1 MGFVAKPLAR
11 GLAAIKP
18 DNAHGQAHRAR
29 AGWSIGQERETDMT
43 GRQLIGRS
51 LVLAASS
58 IALTAASAEPAYD
71 LVIRGGTIYD
81 GSGKAPV
88 AGDVAIK
95 DDRIV
100 AVGKVEGK
108 GKTEVSAIG
117 MAVAP
122 GFINMLS
129 WATESLIA
137 DPRSQSDIRQGVT
150 LEVMGEGWS
159 MGPMNAAMKAQETE
173 RQGDIKYAITWTS
186 LGDYLSYL
194 EKRGIATNV
203 ASFVGAA
210 TVRIHELGE
219 GDVDPTPDQLTRM
232 RALVRQAMD
241 EGALGVGSSI
251 IYAPGSYAETDE
263 LVALTSEAAKCGGMY
278 ISHMRS
284 EGDRLEEAVDE
295 LIEISRRS
303 GAPAEIYH
311 LKMAGRDNWGKYDS
325 VVKKVEAARAAGQRI
340 TADMYTYTAGA
351 TGLDAAMPTW
361 VQAGGLEAWIERL
374 KDPATRARVA
384 AEMQKPGS
392 DWENLYL
399 GAGADKMILSGFK
412 SEKLKPLTGKT
423 LAEIAAMRGKSP
435 EETAMD
441 LVVEDGSR
449 VGTVYFL
456 MSEANVRKQ
465 VQLPWMSFGS
475 DAASQS
481 AEGVFLKSGS
491 HPRTYGNF
499 ARLLGRYVRDE
510 KLISLEQAVYRLTT
524 LPATNLGLAERGA
537 LKPGYYADVV
547 IFDPKTIADHA
558 TFEKPHQYATGVRDV
573 FVNGAQVLK
582 GGEPTGA
589 TPGRAVRG
597 AGFGKC
603 R

>member
-1 MGFVAKPLAR
+1 MALSRRFAPSLMLLCSSMLVSASVAAQPGA
-11 GLAAIKP
+11 
-18 DNAHGQAHRAR
+18 
-29 AGWSIGQERETDMT
+29 T
-43 GRQLIGRS
+43 
-51 LVLAASS
+51 
-58 IALTAASAEPAYD
+58 YD
-71 LVIRGGTIYD
+71 LIIRGGTIYD
-81 GSGKAPV
+81 GSGKSPV
-88 AGDVAIK
+88 TGDVAIK

-100 AVGKVEGK
+100 AVGKVEGTAK
-108 GKTEVSAIG
+108 SEVSAKG

-137 DPRSQSDIRQGVT
+137 DPKSQSDIRQGVT

-159 MGPMNAAMKAQETE
+159 MGPVNASMKALETE
-173 RQGDIKYAITWTS
+173 RQGDIKYPIEWTT
-186 LGDYLSYL
+186 LGDYLGYL
-194 EKRGIATNV
+194 EKRGISTNV

-210 TVRIHELGE
+210 TVRVHELGE
-219 GDVDPTPDQLTRM
+219 GDVDPTPEQLSRM
-232 RALVRQAMD
+232 RALVKQAMN
-241 EGALGVGSSI
+241 EGAMGVGSSI
-251 IYAPGSYAETDE
+251 IYAPGSYAETGE
-263 LVALTSEAAKCGGMY
+263 LVALATEAAKCGGMY

-311 LKMAGRDNWGKYDS
+311 LKMAGRSNWGKYDS
-325 VVKKVEAARAAGQRI
+325 VVKKIEDARAEGLKI
-340 TADMYTYTAGA
+340 TTDMYTYTAGA

-361 VQAGGLEAWIERL
+361 VQAGGLEEWIKRL
-374 KDPATRARVA
+374 KDPAIRARVA
-384 AEMQKPGS
+384 AEMKQPGS
-392 DWENLYL
+392 DWENLYF

-412 SEKLKPLTGKT
+412 NDALKPLTGKT
-423 LAEIAAMRGKSP
+423 LAEVAAMRGKSP

-456 MSEANVRKQ
+456 MSEDNVRKQ
-465 VQLPWMSFGS
+465 IQLPWMSFGS
-475 DAASQS
+475 DAASQ
-481 AEGVFLKSGS
+481 ATEGVFLKSGA

-510 KLISLEQAVYRLTT
+510 KLIPLEQAVYRLTT
-524 LPATNLGLAERGA
+524 LPATNLGIKDRGA

-547 IFDPKTIADHA
+547 VFDPQVIGDRS
-558 TFEKPHQYATGVRDV
+558 TFEEPHQYSVGVRDV
-573 FVNGAQVLK
+573 FVNGTQVLK
-582 GGEPTGA
+582 DGEHSGA

-597 AGFGKC
+597 AGWQRCGG
-603 R
+603 

>member
-1 MGFVAKPLAR
+1 MTS
-11 GLAAIKP
+11 
-18 DNAHGQAHRAR
+18 HRR
-29 AGWSIGQERETDMT
+29 FTP
-43 GRQLIGRS
+43 S
-51 LVLAASS
+51 LMLLCSS
-58 IALTAASAEPAYD
+58 MLLSASAIAQAPAYD
-71 LVIRGGTIYD
+71 LIIRGGTIYD
-81 GSGKAPV
+81 GSGKPPV
-88 AGDVAIK
+88 VGDVAIR

-100 AVGKVEGK
+100 AVGKVDG
-108 GKTEVSAIG
+108 GAKTEVAAKG

-137 DPRSQSDIRQGVT
+137 DPKSQSDIRQGVT

-159 MGPMNAAMKAQETE
+159 MGPMNASMKALETE
-173 RQGDIKYAITWTS
+173 RQGDIKYPIEWTS
-186 LGDYLSYL
+186 LGDYFGWL
-194 EKRGIATNV
+194 EKRGISTNV

-210 TVRIHELGE
+210 TVRVHELGE
-219 GDVDPTPDQLTRM
+219 GDVDPTPDQLARM
-232 RALVRQAMD
+232 RALVKQAMN
-241 EGALGVGSSI
+241 EGAMGVGSSI

-263 LVALTSEAAKCGGMY
+263 LVALTTEAAKCGGMY

-295 LIEISRRS
+295 LIDISRRS

-311 LKMAGRDNWGKYDS
+311 LKMAGRSNWGKFDS
-325 VVKKVEAARAAGQRI
+325 VVKKIEDARAEGLRI
-340 TADMYTYTAGA
+340 TTDMYTYTAGA

-361 VQAGGLEAWIERL
+361 VQAGGLEEWIKRL
-374 KDPATRARVA
+374 KDPAIRARVA
-384 AEMQKPGS
+384 AEMKQPGS
-392 DWENLYL
+392 DWENLYF

-412 SEKLKPLTGKT
+412 NDALKPLTGKT
-423 LAEIAAMRGKSP
+423 LAEVAAMRGKSP

-456 MSEANVRKQ
+456 MSEDNVRKQ
-465 VQLPWMSFGS
+465 IQLPWMSFGS
-475 DAASQS
+475 DAASQ
-481 AEGVFLKSGS
+481 ATEGVFLKSGA

-499 ARLLGRYVRDE
+499 SRLLGRYVRDE

-524 LPATNLGLAERGA
+524 LPATNLGIKDRGA

-547 IFDPKTIADHA
+547 IFDPATIGDRS
-558 TFEKPHQYATGVRDV
+558 TFEKPHQYSVGMRDV
-573 FVNGAQVLK
+573 FVNGVGVLRD
-582 GGEPTGA
+582 GEHSGA

-597 AGFGKC
+597 AGFNRC
-603 R
+603 S

>member
-1 MGFVAKPLAR
+1 MAPPRRFAPSLLLLCSSMLVAGPI
-11 GLAAIKP
+11 AA
-18 DNAHGQAHRAR
+18 QA
-29 AGWSIGQERETDMT
+29 
-43 GRQLIGRS
+43 
-51 LVLAASS
+51 
-58 IALTAASAEPAYD
+58 PAYD
-71 LVIRGGTIYD
+71 LIIRGGTLYD
-81 GSGKAPV
+81 GSGKPPV
-88 AGDVAIK
+88 VGDLAIK

-100 AVGKVEGK
+100 AVGKVDGTAK
-108 GKTEVSAIG
+108 SEVAAKG

-137 DPRSQSDIRQGVT
+137 DPKSQSDIRQGVT

-159 MGPMNAAMKAQETE
+159 MGPMNATMKRQETE
-173 RQGDIKYAITWTS
+173 RQGDIKYPIEWTT
-186 LGDYLSYL
+186 LGDYFGWL
-194 EKRGIATNV
+194 EKRGISTNV

-210 TVRIHELGE
+210 TVRVHELGE
-219 GDVDPTPDQLTRM
+219 GDVDPNPEQLARM
-232 RALVRQAMD
+232 RALVKQAMN
-241 EGALGVGSSI
+241 EGAMGVGSSI

-284 EGDRLEEAVDE
+284 EGDRIEEAVDE

-311 LKMAGRDNWGKYDS
+311 LKMAGRSNWGKLDTI
-325 VVKKVEAARAAGQRI
+325 VKKIEDARAAGLRI
-340 TADMYTYTAGA
+340 TTDMYTYTAGA

-361 VQAGGLEAWIERL
+361 VQAGGLEQWIERL
-374 KDPATRARVA
+374 KDPAIRARVA
-384 AEMQKPGS
+384 EEMKKPGS
-392 DWENLYL
+392 DWENLYF

-412 SEKLKPLTGKT
+412 NDALKPLTGKT
-423 LAEIAAMRGKSP
+423 LAEVAKMRGKSP

-456 MSEANVRKQ
+456 MSEDNVRKQ
-465 VQLPWMSFGS
+465 IQLPWMSFGS
-475 DAASQS
+475 DAASQ
-481 AEGVFLKSGS
+481 APEGVFLKSGA

-510 KLISLEQAVYRLTT
+510 KLIPLEQAVYRLTT
-524 LPATNLGLAERGA
+524 LPATNLGIKDRGA

-547 IFDPKTIADHA
+547 VFDPATIGDRS
-558 TFEKPHQYATGVRDV
+558 TFEKPHQYSVGVRDV
-573 FVNGAQVLK
+573 FVNGVAVLQ
-582 GGEPTGA
+582 GGEHSGA

-597 AGFGKC
+597 AGWNRC
-603 R
+603 S

>member
-1 MGFVAKPLAR
+1 M
-11 GLAAIKP
+11 
-18 DNAHGQAHRAR
+18 
-29 AGWSIGQERETDMT
+29 
-43 GRQLIGRS
+43 
-51 LVLAASS
+51 LVSAS
-58 IALTAASAEPAYD
+58 TAAQAPAYD
-71 LVIRGGTIYD
+71 LIIRGGTLYD
-81 GSGKAPV
+81 GSGKPPV
-88 AGDVAIK
+88 VGDVAIR

-100 AVGKVEGK
+100 AVGKVDGK
-108 GKTEVSAIG
+108 AEREIAADG

-137 DPRSQSDIRQGVT
+137 DPKSQSDIRQGVT

-173 RQGDIKYAITWTS
+173 RQGDIKYRIEWTS

-194 EKRGIATNV
+194 EKRGISTNV

-210 TVRIHELGE
+210 TVRVHELGE
-219 GDVDPTPDQLTRM
+219 GDVDPNPEQLARM
-232 RALVRQAMD
+232 RALVRQAMN

-263 LVALTSEAAKCGGMY
+263 LVALTSEAAKCGGMF

-284 EGDRLEEAVDE
+284 EGDRIEEAVDE
-295 LIEISRRS
+295 LIEIARRS

-311 LKMAGRDNWGKYDS
+311 LKMAGRSNWGKLDTI
-325 VVKKVEAARAAGQRI
+325 VKKIEDARAAGLRI
-340 TADMYTYTAGA
+340 TTDMYTYTAGA

-361 VQAGGLEAWIERL
+361 VQAGGLEQWIERL
-374 KDPATRARVA
+374 KDPAIRARVA
-384 AEMQKPGS
+384 EEMKKPGS
-392 DWENLYL
+392 DWENLYF

-412 SEKLKPLTGKT
+412 NDALKPLTGKT
-423 LAEIAAMRGKSP
+423 LAEVAAMRGKSP

-456 MSEANVRKQ
+456 MSEDNVRKQ
-465 VQLPWMSFGS
+465 IQLPWMSFGS
-475 DAASQS
+475 DAASQ
-481 AEGVFLKSGS
+481 ATEGVFLKSGA

-510 KLISLEQAVYRLTT
+510 KLIPLEEAVYRLTT
-524 LPATNLGLAERGA
+524 LPATNLGIKDRGA

-547 IFDPKTIADHA
+547 VFDPATIGDRS
-558 TFEKPHQYATGVRDV
+558 TFEKPHQYSVGMRDV
-573 FVNGAQVLK
+573 FVNGVAVLQ
-582 GGEPTGA
+582 GGEHSGA

-597 AGFGKC
+597 AGFNRC
-603 R
+603 S

>member
-1 MGFVAKPLAR
+1 MASQRRFAPSFVL
-11 GLAAIKP
+11 LCSSMLLSTSVAA
-18 DNAHGQAHRAR
+18 QA
-29 AGWSIGQERETDMT
+29 
-43 GRQLIGRS
+43 
-51 LVLAASS
+51 
-58 IALTAASAEPAYD
+58 PAYD
-71 LVIRGGTIYD
+71 LIIRGGTIYE

-88 AGDVAIK
+88 VGDVAIK

-100 AVGKVEGK
+100 AIGKVNGTAK
-108 GKTEVSAIG
+108 AEVAAKG

-137 DPRSQSDIRQGVT
+137 DPKSQSDIRQGVT

-159 MGPMNAAMKAQETE
+159 MGPMNATMKTLETE
-173 RQGDIKYAITWTS
+173 RQGDIKYPIEWTS
-186 LGDYLSYL
+186 LGDYLSWL
-194 EKRGIATNV
+194 EKRGVSTNV

-210 TVRIHELGE
+210 TVRVHELGE
-219 GDVDPTPDQLTRM
+219 GDVDPTPEQLARM
-232 RALVRQAMD
+232 RALVKQAMND
-241 EGALGVGSSI
+241 GAMGVGSSI

-284 EGDRLEEAVDE
+284 EGDRIEQAVDE
-295 LIEISRRS
+295 LIDISRRS

-311 LKMAGRDNWGKYDS
+311 LKMAGRSNWGKLDTI
-325 VVKKVEAARAAGQRI
+325 VKKIEDARAEGLKI
-340 TADMYTYTAGA
+340 TTDMYTYTAGA

-361 VQAGGLEAWIERL
+361 VQAGGLEEWIKRL
-374 KDPATRARVA
+374 KDPAIRARVA
-384 AEMQKPGS
+384 AEMKQPGS
-392 DWENLYL
+392 DWENLYY

-412 SEKLKPLTGKT
+412 NDALKPLTGKT
-423 LAEIAAMRGKSP
+423 LAEVAAMRGKSP

-456 MSEANVRKQ
+456 MSEDNVRRQ

-475 DAASQS
+475 DAASQ
-481 AEGVFLKSGS
+481 ATEGVFLKSGA

-524 LPATNLGLAERGA
+524 LPATNLGIKDRGA

-547 IFDPKTIADHA
+547 VFDPATIGDRS
-558 TFEKPHQYATGVRDV
+558 TFDKPHQYSVGMRDV
-573 FVNGAQVLK
+573 FVNGVGVLRN
-582 GGEPTGA
+582 GEHSGA

-597 AGFGKC
+597 AGWNRC
-603 R
+603 S

>member
-1 MGFVAKPLAR
+1 MASQRRFAP
-11 GLAAIKP
+11 
-18 DNAHGQAHRAR
+18 
-29 AGWSIGQERETDMT
+29 
-43 GRQLIGRS
+43 S
-51 LVLAASS
+51 LLLLCSS
-58 IALTAASAEPAYD
+58 MLVSASAVAQAPAYD
-71 LVIRGGTIYD
+71 LIVRGGTIYD
-81 GSGKAPV
+81 GSGKPPV
-88 AGDVAIK
+88 VGDVAIK

-100 AVGKVEGK
+100 AVGKVEGQAEH
-108 GKTEVSAIG
+108 EVAANG

-137 DPRSQSDIRQGVT
+137 DPKSQSDIRQGVT

-159 MGPMNAAMKAQETE
+159 MGPMNATMKAQETE
-173 RQGDIKYAITWTS
+173 RQGDIKYPIEWTS
-186 LGDYLSYL
+186 LGDYFGWL
-194 EKRGIATNV
+194 EKRGISTNV

-210 TVRIHELGE
+210 TVRVHELGE
-219 GDVDPTPDQLTRM
+219 GDVDPNPEQLARM
-232 RALVRQAMD
+232 RALVKQAMN
-241 EGALGVGSSI
+241 EGAMGVGSSI

-284 EGDRLEEAVDE
+284 EGDRIEEAVDE

-311 LKMAGRDNWGKYDS
+311 LKMAGRSNWGKLDTI
-325 VVKKVEAARAAGQRI
+325 VKKIEDARAAGLRI
-340 TADMYTYTAGA
+340 TTDMYTYTAGA

-361 VQAGGLEAWIERL
+361 VQAGGLEKWIERL
-374 KDPATRARVA
+374 KDPAIRARVA
-384 AEMQKPGS
+384 EEMKKPGS
-392 DWENLYL
+392 DWENLYF

-412 SEKLKPLTGKT
+412 NDALKPLTGKT
-423 LAEIAAMRGKSP
+423 LAEVAAMRGKSP

-456 MSEANVRKQ
+456 MSEDNVRKQ
-465 VQLPWMSFGS
+465 IQLPWMSFGS
-475 DAASQS
+475 DAASQ
-481 AEGVFLKSGS
+481 APEGVFLKSGA

-510 KLISLEQAVYRLTT
+510 KLIPLEQAVYRLTT
-524 LPATNLGLAERGA
+524 LPATNLGIEKRGA

-547 IFDPKTIADHA
+547 VFDPATIGDRS
-558 TFEKPHQYATGVRDV
+558 TFEKPHQYSVGVRDV
-573 FVNGAQVLK
+573 FVNGVAVLRN
-582 GGEPTGA
+582 GEHSGA

-597 AGFGKC
+597 AGFNRC
-603 R
+603 S

>member
-1 MGFVAKPLAR
+1 MRSKYRLAL
-11 GLAAIKP
+11 GCGA
-18 DNAHGQAHRAR
+18 
-29 AGWSIGQERETDMT
+29 M
-43 GRQLIGRS
+43 LIG
-51 LVLAASS
+51 AP
-58 IALTAASAEPAYD
+58 ALCAEPAYD
-71 LVIRGGTIYD
+71 IVIRGGTIYD
-81 GSGKAPV
+81 GSGAPGV
-88 AGDVAIK
+88 TGDVAIE

-100 AVGKVEGK
+100 AVGKVDGK
-108 GKTEVSAIG
+108 GRTEIPAGG

-173 RQGDIKYAITWTS
+173 RQGDIKYPVEWTT

-194 EKRGIATNV
+194 EKRGIAPNV

-210 TVRIHELGE
+210 TVRVHELGE
-219 GDVDPTPDQLTRM
+219 GDVDPTPEQLARM
-232 RALVRQAMD
+232 RALVKQAMD
-241 EGALGVGSSI
+241 EGALGVGSSL
-251 IYAPGSYAETDE
+251 IYAPGSYAETGE
-263 LVALTSEAAKCGGMY
+263 LVALMEEAAQCGGMY

-311 LKMAGRDNWGKYDS
+311 LKMGGRDNWAKLAP
-325 VVKKVEAARAAGQRI
+325 VVAKIEAARAAGQRI

-374 KDPATRARVA
+374 KDPAIRARVA
-384 AEMQKPGS
+384 AEMRKPGS

-412 SEKLKPLTGKT
+412 NDALKPLTGKT
-423 LAEIAAMRGKSP
+423 LAEVAAMRGKTP

-456 MSEANVRKQ
+456 MSEDNVRAQ
-465 VQLPWMSFGS
+465 VKLPWMSFGS

-481 AEGVFLKSGS
+481 TEGVFLKSGA

-510 KLISLEQAVYRLTT
+510 KLIPLEQAVYRLTT
-524 LPATNLGLAERGA
+524 LPATNLGIRDRGA
-537 LKPGYYADVV
+537 LKPGYFADVV
-547 IFDPKTIADHA
+547 VFDPATIADRA
-558 TFEKPHQYATGVRDV
+558 TFEKPHQYSVGVRDV
-573 FVNGAQVLK
+573 FVNGVAVLK
-582 GGEPTGA
+582 GGEPSGA

-597 AGFGKC
+597 TGLGKC

>member
-1 MGFVAKPLAR
+1 MALPRRFTPSLLLLCSSMLLSATVAA
-11 GLAAIKP
+11 
-18 DNAHGQAHRAR
+18 QA
-29 AGWSIGQERETDMT
+29 
-43 GRQLIGRS
+43 
-51 LVLAASS
+51 
-58 IALTAASAEPAYD
+58 PAYD
-71 LVIRGGTIYD
+71 LIIRGGTLYD
-81 GSGKAPV
+81 GSGQPPV
-88 AGDVAIK
+88 VGDVAIK

-100 AVGKVEGK
+100 AVGKVAGTAK
-108 GKTEVSAIG
+108 SEVQAKG

-129 WATESLIA
+129 WATESLIV
-137 DPRSQSDIRQGVT
+137 DPKSQSDVRQGVT

-159 MGPMNAAMKAQETE
+159 MGPLSPTMKAQETE
-173 RQGDIKYAITWTS
+173 RQGDLKFPIEWTS

-194 EKRGIATNV
+194 EKRGVSTNV

-210 TVRIHELGE
+210 TVRVHELGE
-219 GDVDPTPDQLTRM
+219 GDVDPTPAQLNRM
-232 RALVRQAMD
+232 RALVRQAMN
-241 EGALGVGSSI
+241 EGAMGVGSSL

-295 LIEISRRS
+295 LIAISRRS

-311 LKMAGRDNWGKYDS
+311 LKMAGRSNWGKLDA
-325 VVKKVEAARAAGQRI
+325 VVKKIEAARAAGQRI
-340 TADMYTYTAGA
+340 TTDMYTYTAGA

-361 VQAGGLEAWIERL
+361 VQAGGLESWIERL
-374 KDPATRARVA
+374 KDPAIRARVA
-384 AEMQKPGS
+384 AEMKKPGS
-392 DWENLYL
+392 DWENLYF

-412 SEKLKPLTGKT
+412 NEALKPLTGKT
-423 LAEIAAMRGKSP
+423 LAEVAVMRGKSS

-456 MSEANVRKQ
+456 MSEDNVRKQ

-475 DAASQS
+475 DASSQ
-481 AEGVFLKSGS
+481 APEGVFLKSGT

-510 KLISLEQAVYRLTT
+510 HLISLEQAVYRLTT
-524 LPATNLGLAERGA
+524 LPASNLGIKDRGA

-547 IFDPKTIADHA
+547 VFDPATIADLS
-558 TFEKPHQYATGVRDV
+558 TFEKPHQYSIGMRDV
-573 FVNGAQVLK
+573 FVNGVAVLRS
-582 GGEPTGA
+582 GEHSGA

-597 AGFGKC
+597 AGWNRC
-603 R
+603 E